1 MLERA
6 RAAMNA
12 GELSRALSILDG
24 YIDRFPHGA
33 MAPEAAVL
41 RIETLLKAGDRAA
54 ATRFAN
60 AFLAI
65 APHSPYAAR
74 VQSLLAASNP

>member
-1 MLERA
+1 
-6 RAAMNA
+6 MNA
-12 GELSRALSILDG
+12 GELSRALSILDT
-24 YIDRFPHGA
+24 YIDRFPRGS

-41 RIETLLKAGDRAA
+41 RIETLLKAGDRNA

-60 AFLAI
+60 AFLAV

-74 VQSLLAASNP
+74 VQSLLAGSNP